1 MRKTNYK
8 ILGGD
13 FYINGIKTYTDIEG
27 SDEKSHGL
35 LFNTRFIQENMTGLA
50 LNLMLKRIQKE

>member
-27 SDEKSHGL
+27 SDAVMR
-35 LFNTRFIQENMTGLA
+35 RFMGFCLIQDLSRES
-50 LNLMLKRIQKE
+50 LMM